1 MSRPRSIAREWVD
14 SFWRVHL
21 CQALIPICY
30 CRPFNAKD
38 DLTLVGVAL
47 AFFGLEVSMKQR
59 TVSKTQTDLNSKSLS
74 SPKSWFYQVKQKP
87 IYQKSNRLAQ
97 QVHNSPEFDKGTW
110 ISDIF
115 PWSNSDKHL
124 DKKSYQTAFHKQLV
138 KGFFLGKTGSKSAP
152 TWVESPII
160 FQQCRI
166 GFDSEAF
173 CRQNNYCDHYGTS
186 FHQF

>member
-74 SPKSWFYQVKQKP
+74 SPKPWFYQVKQKP

-124 DKKSYQTAFHKQLV
+124 DKKSYRLPSTNNWSKDFFWAKQ
-138 KGFFLGKTGSKSAP
+138 AQ
-152 TWVESPII
+152 SPHPH
-160 FQQCRI
+160 
-166 GFDSEAF
+166 E
-173 CRQNNYCDHYGTS
+173 
-186 FHQF
+186 